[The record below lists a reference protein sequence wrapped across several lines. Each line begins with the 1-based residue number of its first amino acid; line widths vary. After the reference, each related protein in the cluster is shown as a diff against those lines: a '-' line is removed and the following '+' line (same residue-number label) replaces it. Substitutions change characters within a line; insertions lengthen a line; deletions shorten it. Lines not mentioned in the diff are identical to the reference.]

1 MRKRLKGILRKK
13 VRFLEIK
20 NELLE
25 ENYQRMHEAYGTN
38 ARLYHDMAHHLQM
51 IYYLAQKSGNTEIMD
66 YVASVSEPMSQFSNV
81 VWSGVDIVDAIL
93 NHAAAQA
100 DRLGIVM
107 DVNVEFPR
115 DSTVATDDICVILFN
130 LLDNA
135 IENTK
140 DIAGDCEN
148 GGEAPVITVAIRK
161 IEKFLMVKVQN
172 PCSKTPKKRFGMFF
186 TTKADPLH
194 HGIGL
199 QNVRQTAEKY
209 GGNVETAVKEG
220 KFVAAVLLFL

>member
-1 MRKRLKGILRKK
+1 MQKRKGILRKK
-13 VRFLEIK
+13 VRFLELK

-25 ENYQRMHEAYGTN
+25 ENYKRMQEVYGTN

-66 YVASVSEPMSQFSNV
+66 YAASVSEPMREFSNV
-81 VWSGVDIVDAIL
+81 IWSGVDIVDAIL

-100 DRLGIVM
+100 DGLGIVM
-107 DVNVEFPR
+107 DMNVEFPR
-115 DSTVATDDICVILFN
+115 DSVVAADDICVILFN

-140 DIAGDCEN
+140 DAAKICE
-148 GGEAPVITVAIRK
+148 GSKAPVISVAIRK
-161 IEKFLMVKVQN
+161 IEKFLMIKVQN
-172 PCSKTPKKRFGMFF
+172 PCSSLPKKRFGRFF

-199 QNVRQTAEKY
+199 LNVKQTAQKY
-209 GGNVETAVKEG
+209 GGNVETEVKEG
-220 KFVAAVLLFL
+220 KFVASVLLFL